1 LHRPELTIM
10 AEPKMAPIQILSEDK
25 ELARI
30 EPADIMR
37 VLMIEDDVSVRD
49 STVRRLEEAGYRVD
63 SYTTPRE
70 AAAIIEP
77 DKYQLVIVDIRFDAP
92 NISGDEFV
100 FKNRDALDDAKIV
113 AFTGYEDDIV
123 HEQVFDQVFLKGKSK
138 SDLFEFAE
146 ETYRDRQRA
155 IATKIQNDLTRSTD
169 EVTANSEKPK
179 EELIKILSQT
189 KDKDKKILWYKGRD
203 FSAEELMEEVQDPT
217 SDVGKSHLR
226 MMVDWLARRK
236 RDH

>member
-1 LHRPELTIM
+1 MPV
-10 AEPKMAPIQILSEDK
+10 PKMAPIQILSEDK

-37 VLMIEDDVSVRD
+37 VLMIEDDVSVRN

-63 SYTTPRE
+63 AYTTPRE
-70 AAAIIEP
+70 ADAIIEP

-138 SDLFEFAE
+138 GDLFEFAE
-146 ETYRDRQRA
+146 ETYR
-155 IATKIQNDLTRSTD
+155 
-169 EVTANSEKPK
+169 
-179 EELIKILSQT
+179 
-189 KDKDKKILWYKGRD
+189 
-203 FSAEELMEEVQDPT
+203 
-217 SDVGKSHLR
+217 
-226 MMVDWLARRK
+226 
-236 RDH
+236 